1 MKLECPTIKKFLEYL
16 NNIEL
21 NKNITYKTFSGNS
34 KYAVRCKTINQI
46 RKLLNFNNKS
56 MISGKV
62 AAHLLNYG
70 YVNINK
76 FGNVISNLD
85 MNYNIVDFGDV
96 IFDS

>member
-1 MKLECPTIKKFLEYL
+1 MKIEYSIIKKFLDYL
-16 NNIEL
+16 NDMEV
-21 NKNITYKTFSGNS
+21 NKNISYDTFSGNS

-56 MISGKV
+56 MISGKI

-76 FGNVISNLD
+76 AGNVISNLD
-85 MNYNIVDFGDV
+85 MNYTIVDFGDV